1 MPDEPFVDLVDE
13 HDLDDQPTVELE
25 RLALDATLPPEARS
39 RIARIRAGRMARE
52 RERQRELETLRAENQ
67 RLHEELG
74 KALLALDDPTVLG
87 DEVAHH
93 RALMLCLYRYHDY
106 KAALRQLG
114 GRASDDEVLALVE
127 RQQARQARNGWRQ
140 ALTRRG
146 KK

>member
-1 MPDEPFVDLVDE
+1 
-13 HDLDDQPTVELE
+13 
-25 RLALDATLPPEARS
+25 
-39 RIARIRAGRMARE
+39 
-52 RERQRELETLRAENQ
+52 
-67 RLHEELG
+67 
-74 KALLALDDPTVLG
+74 
-87 DEVAHH
+87 
-93 RALMLCLYRYHDY
+93 MLCLYRYHDY